1 MKVLVTGANGQLGQD
16 VIREL
21 KEQHIECLGTTRDML
36 DLTDEHSVH
45 RLIIEYSPDIVV
57 HCAAY
62 TSVDK
67 AEDEIE
73 LCRKVNVDGTKYVV
87 DACKVID
94 AKLMYIST
102 DYVFPGKGTSFYQIN
117 DEKGPK
123 NVYGQSKLDGEKI
136 VKQYLD
142 KYFIVRISWVFGIHG
157 NNFVKTMLR
166 LGETHSILRVVD
178 DQIGSPTYTED
189 LSKLLVSMIQ
199 TDKYGIYQAHNE
211 GVCSWAEFART
222 IFKLANMNVT
232 VESIPSSEYPTKAIR
247 PLNSRMDTSKLIEYG
262 FNKLPKWQD
271 GLMRYIAIFTNQN
284 L

>member
-1 MKVLVTGANGQLGQD
+1 
-16 VIREL
+16 
-21 KEQHIECLGTTRDML
+21 
-36 DLTDEHSVH
+36 
-45 RLIIEYSPDIVV
+45 
-57 HCAAY
+57 
-62 TSVDK
+62 
-67 AEDEIE
+67 
-73 LCRKVNVDGTKYVV
+73 
-87 DACKVID
+87 
-94 AKLMYIST
+94 MYIST
-102 DYVFPGKGTSFYQIN
+102 DYVFPGTGINFYQIN

-142 KYFIVRISWVFGIHG
+142 KYFIVRISWVFGIYG
-157 NNFVKTMLR
+157 NNFVKTMPR

-211 GVCSWAEFART
+211 GICSWAEFART

-247 PLNSRMDTSKLIEYG
+247 PLNSRMDTSELKKKG
-262 FNKLPKWQD
+262 FNILPSWEDKS
-271 GLMRYIAIFTNQN
+271 N
-284 L
+284 